1 MSCLRT
7 DILKHLETC
16 MGKQKH
22 CWHPLGIALL
32 SFPEKQI
39 ERCCFCGTTRS
50 VMSSLSTLGHGPF
63 HPMLHPQLSNEEKK
77 DAGNDAVEQ
86 PRCT

>member
-1 MSCLRT
+1 
-7 DILKHLETC
+7 
-16 MGKQKH
+16 
-22 CWHPLGIALL
+22 
-32 SFPEKQI
+32 
-39 ERCCFCGTTRS
+39 
-50 VMSSLSTLGHGPF
+50 MSSLSTLGHGPF